1 MNKAV
6 FLDKDGTI
14 SKDVGYLDDPAKLEV
29 FPYSAKAIKML
40 NDAGFKVIVVS
51 NQAGIA
57 RGLLTEDTLQAIDK
71 KIHKII
77 LNSGGVIDAI
87 YYCPHHPEHGI
98 HPFKKQCENRKPNP
112 GMLLR
117 GKKEFDLDMSKSY
130 LIGDKLSDIEAGY
143 NAGVKTILVKTGYGV
158 EHAKN
163 DKLKKLKPVWIAE
176 NLLDAVEWIIKKDSS
191 YSGAQLTEEGNH

>member
-14 SKDVGYLDDPAKLEV
+14 SKDVGYLNDPAKLEV
-29 FPYSAKAIKML
+29 FPYSAQAIKML

-57 RGLLTEDTLQAIDK
+57 RGHLTENILQAIDK
-71 KIHKII
+71 KVHKTI

-87 YYCPHHPEHGI
+87 YYCPHHPEHGV
-98 HPFKKQCENRKPNP
+98 HPFKKACENRKPNP

-130 LIGDKLSDIEAGY
+130 LIGDKLSDIEAGN
-143 NAGVKTILVKTGYGV
+143 NAGVKPILVKTGYGA
-158 EHAKN
+158 ENAKKPELA
-163 DKLKKLKPVWIAE
+163 KLNPAHVAE
-176 NLLDAVEWIIKKDSS
+176 NLLKAAEWIIKN
-191 YSGAQLTEEGNH
+191 EEI